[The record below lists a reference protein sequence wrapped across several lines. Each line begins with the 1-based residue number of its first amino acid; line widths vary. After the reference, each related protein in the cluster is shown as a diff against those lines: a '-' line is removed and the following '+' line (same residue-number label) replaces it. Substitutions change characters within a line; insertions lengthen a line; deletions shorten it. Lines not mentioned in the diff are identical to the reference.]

1 MHTVDTIMSKISK
14 LRVHIAPVGFE
25 VDRIVLPAKKMKADK
40 VWLLIHD
47 DPTKDKAK
55 FYVEKI
61 TKELEK
67 EDIDVK
73 IAKSDRNNVFKF
85 LKSVKELIQNE
96 EKNDVYVNVST
107 GSKIQAI
114 ACMMACMLFN
124 DRNNVIPFYAEPE
137 SYPATQGKQQSSG
150 LRDLIELPKYEIQK
164 PKRELIAALK
174 IIRDHGG
181 KITKKEMAK
190 IADEMKII
198 IVKAHEENYEQAR
211 FASLDKNIIQPL
223 ADSWKF
229 VEIEK
234 IGRNRWIKITQEGLN
249 AAEFLI

>member
-1 MHTVDTIMSKISK
+1 MHTEDTVMNKITK
-14 LRVHIAPVGFE
+14 LRVHIVPVGFE
-25 VDRIVLPAKKMKADK
+25 VDRVVLPAIQMKADK

-55 FYVEKI
+55 PHVEKI
-61 TKELEK
+61 KKELEK
-67 EDIDVK
+67 EGIDIQ

-96 EKNDVYVNVST
+96 EKNDVYVNVSS

-114 ACMMACMLFN
+114 ACMMACMMFN
-124 DRNNVIPFYAEPE
+124 DKNNVTPFYAEPE
-137 SYPATQGKQQSSG
+137 SYPATQGKQQSTG
-150 LRDLIELPKYEIQK
+150 LRDLIELPKYELKK
-164 PKRELIAALK
+164 PKHELVEALK
-174 IIRDHGG
+174 IIREHGNR
-181 KITKKEMAK
+181 ITKKEMAK
-190 IADEMKII
+190 IADQNKII
-198 IVKAHEENYEQAR
+198 VVNAQEENYEQAR

-223 ADSWKF
+223 AETWKF

-249 AAEFLI
+249 ASEFLM

>member
-1 MHTVDTIMSKISK
+1 MHTVDTIMNKITK

-25 VDRIVLPAKKMKADK
+25 VDRVVLPAKQMKADK

-55 FYVEKI
+55 LHVERI

-67 EDIDVK
+67 EGIDIQ

-114 ACMMACMLFN
+114 ACMMACMMFN
-124 DRNNVIPFYAEPE
+124 DKSNVTPFYAEPE
-137 SYPATQGKQQSSG
+137 DYPATKGRQQSSG
-150 LRDLIELPKYEIQK
+150 LRDLIELPKYELKK
-164 PKRELIAALK
+164 PKHELIEALK
-174 IIRDHGG
+174 IIREHGN
-181 KITKKEMAK
+181 KITKKEMAQ
-190 IADEMKII
+190 IADKAKII
-198 IVKAHEENYEQAR
+198 VVNAQEENYEQAR

-223 ADSWKF
+223 AETWKF

-249 AAEFLI
+249 ASEFLM